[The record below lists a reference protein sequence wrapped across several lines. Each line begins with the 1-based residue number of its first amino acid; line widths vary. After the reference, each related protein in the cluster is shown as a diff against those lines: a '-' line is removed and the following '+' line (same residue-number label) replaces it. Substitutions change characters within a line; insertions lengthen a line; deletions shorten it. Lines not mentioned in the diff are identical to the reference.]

1 MVARNRRRNPRE
13 IRTPR
18 AAYYA
23 RKKDETEKLL
33 DELRKRS
40 NAGVPIVVEG
50 HRDRNALRKLGF
62 TGTILCLKAV
72 RESRFQFLD
81 RLDGFEDIILLTDFD
96 REGRELRLWLYQEL
110 TRRGVKADD
119 LPWRRIRSLART
131 EMRSIEELPSFL
143 LSTDARARGERP

>member
-33 DELRKRS
+33 DGLRKRS
-40 NAGVPIVVEG
+40 DVGVPIVVEG
-50 HRDRNALRKLGF
+50 QRDRDALRRLGV
-62 TGTILCLKAV
+62 TGTILCLKAA
-72 RESRFQFLD
+72 RESRHQFLD
-81 RLDGFEDIILLTDFD
+81 KLDGFRDVILMTDFD

-143 LSTDARARGERP
+143 AATDARARGERP